1 MNTGYVAGSAVLKLV
16 LIACC
21 LGQSGC
27 GDAPVIDDF
36 ESLTIA
42 EYQARYSNF
51 VNPWVGHQVDEL
63 IAERG
68 PPDSVLEAK
77 PRWTPSFK
85 HGVHIDSYVYYNAIA
100 ESRACI
106 DTFVVVEDSR
116 TIIKYYCR

>member
-1 MNTGYVAGSAVLKLV
+1 MLKLAIV
-16 LIACC
+16 ACC

-27 GDAPVIDDF
+27 GDAPMVDDY
-36 ESLTIA
+36 EPLSIS

-51 VNPWVGHQVDEL
+51 GDPWVGHQVDEL

-68 PPDSVLEAK
+68 PPDNVFEAK
-77 PRWTPSFK
+77 PRWVPSFK
-85 HGVHIDSYVYYNAIA
+85 HDVHIDSYVYYSATAN
-100 ESRACI
+100 SRACI